1 MGIGSLLLFLALL
14 VLVALFVARPLF
26 ADAEADNNQLAQD
39 SSSVQAEY
47 ERVLDALVELDA
59 DWELG
64 KVPKEIYRGQRQQLV
79 TKGSAAL
86 KELDQAGLV
95 DEEAGHKALKAQP
108 ARSALTDA
116 KLEALIAARRVKA
129 TRRRK

>member
-1 MGIGSLLLFLALL
+1 MGMGSLLLFLALL

-26 ADAEADNNQLAQD
+26 YDED
-39 SSSVQAEY
+39 SAAGLVGEDSYSVQAEY

-86 KELDQAGLV
+86 KELDKAGLV

-116 KLEALIAARRVKA
+116 KLEALIAVRRARA
-129 TRRRK
+129 ARRRK